1 MCVTDDD
8 DIAEKLRMLRNH
20 GQLRGEFV
28 VAAGNSR
35 MTEIAAALGL
45 AQLHRLDEIVLR
57 RRELAALYREALGGE
72 MDLQTTPRRRGIQLS
87 NVWAGACRTA
97 KTATRYAPSSGSVV
111 LKPAFFRSPFT
122 SSVVS
127 RGARLRCR
135 SQNTLRRAG
144 SRFRSI
150 RRCETPRLRRW
161 SEASVGCS
169 MSDDVVLEVEGLRK
183 VFHIGFFRK
192 RVEAVNG
199 TSFKVKRGEIFG
211 LLGPNGAGK
220 TTTIKAIL
228 RLIFPTE
235 GEIRIFGRSADDPEA
250 AKRVGYM
257 PENPYV
263 YQYLKPLEF
272 LDLCGRLVG
281 LPKADRRARS
291 EEMIDKVGLRH
302 AVDRPIGKFSKGMMQ
317 RIGLAQALL
326 HDPELLVLDEPMS
339 GLDPIGRK
347 EVRDLL
353 VEQRERGKTLLFT
366 SHILSDVELLCDRVV
381 IMQHGKITSE
391 GQVHDLLE
399 TAGRQVE
406 IRLSGASQA
415 LKDSLG
421 SRGTIVDDGAGHLT
435 LRVEGQ
441 KAVEEIIRISN
452 AAGARLDAMIPQ
464 RQTLENLFVKNA
476 GR

>member
-1 MCVTDDD
+1 
-8 DIAEKLRMLRNH
+8 
-20 GQLRGEFV
+20 
-28 VAAGNSR
+28 
-35 MTEIAAALGL
+35 
-45 AQLHRLDEIVLR
+45 
-57 RRELAALYREALGGE
+57 
-72 MDLQTTPRRRGIQLS
+72 
-87 NVWAGACRTA
+87 
-97 KTATRYAPSSGSVV
+97 
-111 LKPAFFRSPFT
+111 
-122 SSVVS
+122 
-127 RGARLRCR
+127 
-135 SQNTLRRAG
+135 
-144 SRFRSI
+144 
-150 RRCETPRLRRW
+150 
-161 SEASVGCS
+161 

-192 RVEAVNG
+192 RVEAIKG
-199 TSFKVKRGEIFG
+199 TTFQVKRGEIFG

-235 GEIRIFGRSADDPEA
+235 GEIRIFGRSAGDREA

-281 LPKADRRARS
+281 MPKTDRRARS
-291 EEMIDKVGLRH
+291 EEMIDKVGLRD
-302 AVDRPIGKFSKGMMQ
+302 AMDRPIGKFSKGMMQ

-326 HDPELLVLDEPMS
+326 HDPELLILDEPMS

-353 VEQRERGKTLLFT
+353 VELRERGKTLLFT

-381 IMQHGKITSE
+381 VMQEGKITSE
-391 GQVHDLLE
+391 GQVHHLLE
-399 TAGRQVE
+399 AAGCQVE
-406 IRLSGASQA
+406 IRLSGASEA

-421 SRGTIVDDGAGHLT
+421 SRGTILDDGAGHLT
-435 LRVEGQ
+435 LRVESQ
-441 KAVEEIIRISN
+441 KAVDEIIRISN
-452 AAGARLDAMIPQ
+452 AAGARLDAMIPE
-464 RQTLENLFVKNA
+464 RQTLEKLFLKNA

>member
-1 MCVTDDD
+1 
-8 DIAEKLRMLRNH
+8 
-20 GQLRGEFV
+20 
-28 VAAGNSR
+28 
-35 MTEIAAALGL
+35 
-45 AQLHRLDEIVLR
+45 
-57 RRELAALYREALGGE
+57 
-72 MDLQTTPRRRGIQLS
+72 
-87 NVWAGACRTA
+87 
-97 KTATRYAPSSGSVV
+97 
-111 LKPAFFRSPFT
+111 
-122 SSVVS
+122 
-127 RGARLRCR
+127 
-135 SQNTLRRAG
+135 
-144 SRFRSI
+144 
-150 RRCETPRLRRW
+150 
-161 SEASVGCS
+161 
-169 MSDDVVLEVEGLRK
+169 MSDDFVLEVEGLRK

-192 RVEAVNG
+192 RVEAVTG

-235 GEIRIFGRSADDPEA
+235 GEIRIFGRSADDREA

-281 LPKADRRARS
+281 IPKTDRRARS
-291 EEMIDKVGLRH
+291 EEMIDKVGLRD
-302 AVDRPIGKFSKGMMQ
+302 AMDRPIGKFSKGMMQ

-353 VEQRERGKTLLFT
+353 LEQRERGKTLLFT

-381 IMQHGKITSE
+381 IMQQGEITSE

-406 IRLSGASQA
+406 IRLSSASQA
-415 LKDSLG
+415 LKDSLS
-421 SRGTIVDDGAGHLT
+421 SRGTILDGGAGHLT

-441 KAVEEIIRISN
+441 KAVDEVIRISN
-452 AAGARLDAMIPQ
+452 AAGARLDAMIPE
-464 RQTLENLFVKNA
+464 RQTLEKLFLKNA
-476 GR
+476 GG

>member
-1 MCVTDDD
+1 
-8 DIAEKLRMLRNH
+8 
-20 GQLRGEFV
+20 
-28 VAAGNSR
+28 
-35 MTEIAAALGL
+35 
-45 AQLHRLDEIVLR
+45 
-57 RRELAALYREALGGE
+57 
-72 MDLQTTPRRRGIQLS
+72 
-87 NVWAGACRTA
+87 
-97 KTATRYAPSSGSVV
+97 
-111 LKPAFFRSPFT
+111 
-122 SSVVS
+122 
-127 RGARLRCR
+127 
-135 SQNTLRRAG
+135 
-144 SRFRSI
+144 
-150 RRCETPRLRRW
+150 
-161 SEASVGCS
+161 

-192 RVEAVNG
+192 RVEAVSG
-199 TSFKVKRGEIFG
+199 TSFRVHKGEIFG

-235 GEIRIFGRSADDPEA
+235 GEVRLFGRSADERA
-250 AKRVGYM
+250 AAARVGYM
-257 PENPYV
+257 PENPYI

-281 LPKADRRARS
+281 LPKEERLLRS

-353 VEQRERGKTLLFT
+353 VEQREQGKTLLFT

-381 IMQHGKITSE
+381 IMQQGKITSE

-399 TAGRQVE
+399 TAGRRVE
-406 IRLSGASQA
+406 IRLSRASDA
-415 LKDSLG
+415 LQESLR
-421 SRGTIVDDGAGHLT
+421 SRGTILDGGGGHVT

-441 KAVEEIIRISN
+441 KAVDDVIRISN
-452 AAGARLDAMIPQ
+452 AAGARLDAMIPE
-464 RQTLENLFVKNA
+464 RQTLEKLFLQNA
-476 GR
+476 

>member
-1 MCVTDDD
+1 
-8 DIAEKLRMLRNH
+8 
-20 GQLRGEFV
+20 
-28 VAAGNSR
+28 
-35 MTEIAAALGL
+35 
-45 AQLHRLDEIVLR
+45 
-57 RRELAALYREALGGE
+57 
-72 MDLQTTPRRRGIQLS
+72 
-87 NVWAGACRTA
+87 
-97 KTATRYAPSSGSVV
+97 
-111 LKPAFFRSPFT
+111 
-122 SSVVS
+122 
-127 RGARLRCR
+127 
-135 SQNTLRRAG
+135 
-144 SRFRSI
+144 
-150 RRCETPRLRRW
+150 
-161 SEASVGCS
+161 
-169 MSDDVVLEVEGLRK
+169 MSDDVVLEVEGLQK

-192 RVEAVNG
+192 RVEAVRG
-199 TSFKVKRGEIFG
+199 ASFRVNRGEIFG

-235 GEIRIFGRSADDPEA
+235 GEIRLFGRSADDREA
-250 AKRVGYM
+250 ARRVGYM
-257 PENPYV
+257 PENPYI

-281 LPKADRRARS
+281 LSKSERQARS

-366 SHILSDVELLCDRVV
+366 SHILSDVELLCDRIV
-381 IMQHGKITSE
+381 IMQQGKITSE

-399 TAGRQVE
+399 TAGRHVE

-415 LKDSLG
+415 LKDSLR
-421 SRGTIVDDGAGHLT
+421 SRGTVVDGGGGHVT

-441 KAVEEIIRISN
+441 KSVDEVIRISD
-452 AAGARLDAMIPQ
+452 AAGARLDAMIPE
-464 RQTLENLFVKNA
+464 RQTLENLFLQKA
-476 GR
+476 

>member
-1 MCVTDDD
+1 
-8 DIAEKLRMLRNH
+8 
-20 GQLRGEFV
+20 
-28 VAAGNSR
+28 
-35 MTEIAAALGL
+35 
-45 AQLHRLDEIVLR
+45 
-57 RRELAALYREALGGE
+57 
-72 MDLQTTPRRRGIQLS
+72 
-87 NVWAGACRTA
+87 
-97 KTATRYAPSSGSVV
+97 
-111 LKPAFFRSPFT
+111 
-122 SSVVS
+122 
-127 RGARLRCR
+127 
-135 SQNTLRRAG
+135 
-144 SRFRSI
+144 
-150 RRCETPRLRRW
+150 
-161 SEASVGCS
+161 

-192 RVEAVNG
+192 RVEAVSG
-199 TSFKVKRGEIFG
+199 TSFRVHKGEIFG

-235 GEIRIFGRSADDPEA
+235 GEIRLFGRSADERA
-250 AKRVGYM
+250 AAARVGYM
-257 PENPYV
+257 PENPYI

-281 LPKADRRARS
+281 LPKEERLLRS

-353 VEQRERGKTLLFT
+353 VEQREQGKTLLFT

-381 IMQHGKITSE
+381 IMQQGKITSE

-399 TAGRQVE
+399 TAGRRVE
-406 IRLSGASQA
+406 IRLSRASDA
-415 LKDSLG
+415 LQESLR
-421 SRGTIVDDGAGHLT
+421 SRGTILDGGGGHVT

-441 KAVEEIIRISN
+441 KAVDDVIRISN
-452 AAGARLDAMIPQ
+452 AAGARLDAMIPE
-464 RQTLENLFVKNA
+464 RQTLEKLFLQNA
-476 GR
+476 

>member
-1 MCVTDDD
+1 MNDD
-8 DIAEKLRMLRNH
+8 
-20 GQLRGEFV
+20 F
-28 VAAGNSR
+28 
-35 MTEIAAALGL
+35 
-45 AQLHRLDEIVLR
+45 
-57 RRELAALYREALGGE
+57 
-72 MDLQTTPRRRGIQLS
+72 
-87 NVWAGACRTA
+87 
-97 KTATRYAPSSGSVV
+97 
-111 LKPAFFRSPFT
+111 
-122 SSVVS
+122 
-127 RGARLRCR
+127 
-135 SQNTLRRAG
+135 
-144 SRFRSI
+144 
-150 RRCETPRLRRW
+150 
-161 SEASVGCS
+161 
-169 MSDDVVLEVEGLRK
+169 VLEVEGLRK

-235 GEIRIFGRSADDPEA
+235 GEIRIFGRSADDREA

-281 LPKADRRARS
+281 IPKTDRRARS
-291 EEMIDKVGLRH
+291 EEMIDKVGLRD
-302 AVDRPIGKFSKGMMQ
+302 AMDRPIGKFSKGMMQ

-353 VEQRERGKTLLFT
+353 IEQRERGKTLLFT

-381 IMQHGKITSE
+381 IMQQGEITSE

-406 IRLSGASQA
+406 IRLSSASQA
-415 LKDSLG
+415 LKDSLS
-421 SRGTIVDDGAGHLT
+421 SRGTILDGGAGHLT

-441 KAVEEIIRISN
+441 KAVDEVIRISN
-452 AAGARLDAMIPQ
+452 AAGARLDAMIPE
-464 RQTLENLFVKNA
+464 RQTLEKLFLKNA
-476 GR
+476 GG